1 MRLGYHAL
9 REMRMRLGILLV
21 ASATLCAAFASEAL
35 SADGARGG
43 GIQLDLPSGWSKVV
57 PARPERVDDPR
68 TVLVIGTRGVEPIE
82 TVCQVYSYRV
92 PADGAAVVV
101 IGWREAVGGSSFFP
115 LGAMK
120 LRRGTFECYP
130 GRGAVGR
137 VTRRDRDYQVNVMVG
152 DRADQATVD
161 AALAAARSIAP
172 VTR

>member
-1 MRLGYHAL
+1 
-9 REMRMRLGILLV
+9 MRLGILLV

-57 PARPERVDDPR
+57 PARPERLDDPR

-120 LRRGTFECYP
+120 LRRGTFECFP

-161 AALAAARSIAP
+161 AALAAARSIAL
-172 VTR
+172 VAR